1 MSQVFFRCKVFPTG
15 FAHEWLLSCVR
26 SLMVGQHVLLSEP
39 CITLITCKWLLS
51 CVSPAVHLE
60 GRVLGKSGPAVST
73 LKGFCACV
81 CPLVQQQ
88 GSFGAECFPAVR
100 TDVSQIAFMHLSL
113 MADDIL
119 LSLKGLVAG
128 FADEEPL
135 ITVNVLFMDF
145 QIAAVCEG
153 LRAGLTAINHI
164 CFHAMVR
171 TDML

>member
-1 MSQVFFRCKVFPTG
+1 M
-15 FAHEWLLSCVR
+15 
-26 SLMVGQHVLLSEP
+26 
-39 CITLITCKWLLS
+39 
-51 CVSPAVHLE
+51 
-60 GRVLGKSGPAVST
+60 
-73 LKGFCACV
+73 
-81 CPLVQQQ
+81 
-88 GSFGAECFPAVR
+88 AVR
-100 TDVSQIAFMHLSL
+100 NSTSAHLSL
-113 MADDIL
+113 MANDIL

-171 TDML
+171 THQDTNMLQHYLKIYIMYIMI